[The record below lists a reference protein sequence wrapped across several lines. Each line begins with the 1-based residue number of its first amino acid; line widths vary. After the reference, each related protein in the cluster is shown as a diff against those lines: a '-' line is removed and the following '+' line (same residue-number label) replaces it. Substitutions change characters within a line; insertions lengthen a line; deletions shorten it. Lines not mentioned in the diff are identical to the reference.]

1 MSDRDSKLIEV
12 AEPVALALE
21 ERRPVVALES
31 TVIAHGLPRL
41 VNLETARACEAII
54 REAGAVPATIGVIAG
69 RMKIGLTDDELS
81 VFAAGETPSGETIH
95 KVSPSNVA
103 GVLLRRGWGATTVA
117 ASLRIAYQAGLRVLA
132 TGGFGGV
139 HRGASGSF
147 DESADLMALATTP
160 MVCVSAGAKAILD
173 LPKTIERLETL
184 GTPVVGYGSAEFAA
198 FYSRGSGLPV
208 DVVVDTPD
216 EVADLARLHWESGA
230 TTAVLVSAPVPEEFA
245 IPSAVVEKAIE
256 QAVEEAE
263 RSGVRGKAL
272 TPFLLSRLEE
282 ITEGRTL
289 DANRA
294 LLVNNAGIAARIA
307 AIVAR
312 LG

>member
-1 MSDRDSKLIEV
+1 
-12 AEPVALALE
+12 
-21 ERRPVVALES
+21 
-31 TVIAHGLPRL
+31 
-41 VNLETARACEAII
+41 
-54 REAGAVPATIGVIAG
+54 
-69 RMKIGLTDDELS
+69 
-81 VFAAGETPSGETIH
+81 
-95 KVSPSNVA
+95 
-103 GVLLRRGWGATTVA
+103 
-117 ASLRIAYQAGLRVLA
+117 
-132 TGGFGGV
+132 
-139 HRGASGSF
+139 
-147 DESADLMALATTP
+147 
-160 MVCVSAGAKAILD
+160 
-173 LPKTIERLETL
+173 
-184 GTPVVGYGSAEFAA
+184 
-198 FYSRGSGLPV
+198 V